1 MKRVLLSALFGLACA
16 VFAGCGDDYS
26 HTQVTSVVGSFT
38 GPTTSSKDT
47 IDPSHIQI
55 TEGNILKAHIVVFN
69 DDDEQMPLTIKVTT
83 PGKMEVAAA
92 TTPDDYTFIGI
103 EVGQA
108 EIQLIADGNRILSI
122 KADVVAQPAP

>member
-1 MKRVLLSALFGLACA
+1 MKHALFAAVACVALAA
-16 VFAGCGDDYS
+16 CGDDYS
-26 HTQVTSVVGSFT
+26 HTQITAVVGSFT

-55 TEGNILKAHIVVFN
+55 TEGNIVKAHIVVFN
-69 DDDEQMPLTIKVTT
+69 DDDEQMPLVIKVTT
-83 PGKMEVAAA
+83 PGKVEVAAA
-92 TTPDDYTFIGI
+92 TTPDDYTFIGT

-108 EIQLIADGNRILSI
+108 EIQLIADGKRVLSI